1 MKKFPK
7 LLLLLIGF
15 GILGSVLVLV
25 KNNQVRAQNRNGA
38 LSVTVENTASA
49 PALVRDV
56 DNGRIPFQATC
67 SPSFP
72 DSGTIQCGLVTV
84 GNGTRLVIETISG
97 FLSLIPGSDP

>member
-7 LLLLLIGF
+7 LLLLIGI
-15 GILGSVLVLV
+15 GILGVVLVLL

-38 LSVTVENTASA
+38 LPVTVENTASA

-56 DNGRIPFQATC
+56 DNARMPFQATC

-72 DSGTIQCGLVTV
+72 
-84 GNGTRLVIETISG
+84 TRA
-97 FLSLIPGSDP
+97 LSNAGW